1 MTWLGRFLTRF
12 RSHSSVLHRFDPAE
26 CRERQRQAAITA
38 AFYPQPGPRLTRGP
52 QDRGF
57 Q

>member
-1 MTWLGRFLTRF
+1 MIALLSRLAARLWAPQP
-12 RSHSSVLHRFDPAE
+12 VLHRFDPAE

-38 AFYPQPGPRLTRGP
+38 PSIPNPGRASRGP
-52 QDRGF
+52 SSGF